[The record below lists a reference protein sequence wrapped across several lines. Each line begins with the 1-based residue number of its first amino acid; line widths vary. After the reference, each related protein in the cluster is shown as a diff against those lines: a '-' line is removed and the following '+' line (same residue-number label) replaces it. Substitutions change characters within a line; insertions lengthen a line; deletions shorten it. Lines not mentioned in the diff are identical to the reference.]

1 MSEGNIF
8 ISYRRE
14 DTSGHAG
21 RIYDR
26 LHARFPGRVFRDVAG
41 INLGEDFVVAIER
54 HVGDCEVF
62 IELIGDRWATVS
74 DPAGKR
80 RLDDPDDFVRL
91 ELATALRR
99 GVTVIPILVNGATM
113 PAASSLPADIAAMT
127 RRNALQIT
135 ETDFDHDVERLIK
148 RLETIFGKGSTSGNR
163 YRLAW
168 QIGLGVVAL
177 LVIGA
182 IGFVFRN
189 AFTGPGNG
197 GNVNANA
204 NVNPQPTASP
214 NANSNKSPNS
224 PTPSPTTTIQ
234 ITDELHTPPK
244 DSSERREITDVL
256 RDEFNSPGSMHYV
269 RDQGRIIFVLHQL
282 KVHNGWAWTLVEPRS
297 EKNPG
302 ASFRETSPFLLHRL
316 DGGRWIIMKLPPG
329 VDDDPDTEYPTGED
343 IQNIRKMYPSMPADI
358 LQK

>member
-62 IELIGDRWATVS
+62 IELVGDRWVTITDS
-74 DPAGKR
+74 TGKR

-113 PAASSLPADIAAMT
+113 PAASSLPADVAALT

-148 RLETIFGKGSTSGNR
+148 RLETIFGKGSTNGNR
-163 YRLAW
+163 YRLAR

-182 IGFVFRN
+182 IGFVVFRSVWKN
-189 AFTGPGNG
+189 ADNT
-197 GNVNANA
+197 NAPA
-204 NVNPQPTASP
+204 NVSPQPTASA
-214 NANSNKSPNS
+214 NANGNKSPNPPTSS
-224 PTPSPTTTIQ
+224 PTATSQ
-234 ITDELHTPPK
+234 ITDELHTPPR
-244 DSSERREITDVL
+244 DSDERREITDVL
-256 RDEFNSPGSMHYV
+256 REEFNSPGSIHYV
-269 RDQGRIIFVLHQL
+269 RDQGRIIFILHQL
-282 KVHNGWAWTLVEPRS
+282 KVHNGWAWTFVEPRA
-297 EKNPG
+297 EKNPTAG
-302 ASFRETSPFLLHRL
+302 FRETAPFLLHRL
-316 DGGRWIIMKLPPG
+316 DGGRWVIMNLPPKT
-329 VDDDPDTEYPTGED
+329 DDDPDTEYPTAAD
-343 IQNIRKMYPSMPADI
+343 IQNIRKTYPSMPADI